1 MDGTSNWTVFH
12 RSVTT
17 TTQKVFYLN
26 TTGAIADYSG
36 GDSTWW
42 GTLPGAS
49 LFTIG
54 ATSTAINN
62 GTNDMISYHWH
73 DVPGLQKFG
82 SYEGNQNASGP
93 FVELGF
99 RPALIWVKNIDSGAG
114 HWVIVDKERDPI
126 NVLGRKLAANLS
138 NAELLGGSFR
148 AECDFLSNG
157 FKMRGTSTD
166 SSGMNK
172 SDTYIYCA
180 WAEAPTFN
188 LYGAQSNAR

>member
-1 MDGTSNWTVFH
+1 MDGTANWTVFH

-49 LFTIG
+49 VFTIG

-73 DVPGLQKFG
+73 NVPGLQKFG
-82 SYEGNQNASGP
+82 SYEGNANADGP
-93 FVELGF
+93 FIELGF
-99 RPALIWVKNIDSGAG
+99 RASVIIVKNVDNADD
-114 HWVIVDKERDPI
+114 WVIADTARSSF
-126 NVLGRKLAANLS
+126 NVQDETLFPNS
-138 NAELLGGSFR
+138 INAEDTGSFYI
-148 AECDFLSNG
+148 DILSNG
-157 FKMRGTSTD
+157 FKPRH
-166 SSGMNK
+166 SSGKWNSSGHTFM
-172 SDTYIYCA
+172 YAA
-180 WAEAPTFN
+180 WAEAPSVD
-188 LYGAQSNAR
+188 LYGGGANAR